1 MKKTLL
7 MAMALGGC
15 LAAKRHVRVAPLFA
29 DDVYWTHV
37 TEKPISE
44 VMITEGDLK
53 RKYKP
58 IAKIFVDSIG
68 TDPSISFDR
77 IKKEGAK
84 IGADAVIKIKVT
96 KGAAGG
102 DDERHFL
109 EGIAV
114 LFEKP

>member
-7 MAMALGGC
+7 ILMAVALVGC
-15 LAAKRHVRVAPLFA
+15 MVPAKRHVRVAPLFA

-37 TEKPISE
+37 TEKPVSE

-77 IKKEGAK
+77 MKKEGAK

-102 DDERHFL
+102 GL
-109 EGIAV
+109 
-114 LFEKP
+114 